1 MDQVTD
7 QVTVQV
13 NSFMSAFKFVFMLLC
28 LHFVCGLFSNLKF
41 YVMSAVL
48 ATLIGAGLGLFGAH
62 QATKDQNAY
71 NKMLYDEYKDPVS
84 QARRLRAAGLNPAF
98 ALSNIAQGALQT
110 PDQTSP
116 QDTSGLQALSS
127 SLPNAV
133 LQDQQAEL
141 AKQQAKNQEIRNGFE
156 NTKQL
161 LDISQMVQNIKG
173 LKFDNYVKD
182 GSKDLQIS
190 ILKQQEQQMYTKTYT
205 DNLLAVGSEWDVATK
220 AMYAKQGQPL
230 EFQKMR
236 FDIAQTAANIAY
248 QLKVNKWYDKF
259 SKAQIDSLYDNAA
272 AALINAYANQRNSF
286 TNQYLAPAQ
295 RNMFNQQAGNYY
307 QTGLSTQWNRRKDK
321 ALFPLTKQALKLGVQ
336 SQQFGVKDQV
346 FEYNF
351 KTSRPGRI
359 FTGLDRGIGA
369 VSPFRFGF
377 GQ

>member
-1 MDQVTD
+1 
-7 QVTVQV
+7 
-13 NSFMSAFKFVFMLLC
+13 
-28 LHFVCGLFSNLKF
+28 
-41 YVMSAVL
+41 MSAVL
-48 ATLIGAGLGLFGAH
+48 ATLIGAGIGAFASH

-71 NKMLYDEYKDPVS
+71 NKMLYDEYKDPVA
-84 QARRLRAAGLNPAF
+84 QAQRLRAAGLNPAF

-141 AKQQAKNQEIRNGFE
+141 AKQQAKNQEIKNGFE
-156 NTKQL
+156 NYRQL
-161 LDISQMVQNIKG
+161 LDISQMVENIKG

-182 GSKDLQIS
+182 GSKDIQIS

-220 AMYAKQGQPL
+220 AMFAKQGQPL

-236 FDIAQTAANIAY
+236 YDIAQTAANIAY

-272 AALINAYANQRNSF
+272 SALINAYANQRNSF
-286 TNQYLAPAQ
+286 INQYLAPAQ

-307 QTGLSTQWNRRKDK
+307 QTGLTTQWNRRKDK
-321 ALFPLTKQALKLGVQ
+321 ALFPLTKQAIKLGVQ
-336 SQQFGVKDQV
+336 NQQFD
-346 FEYNF
+346 FNF
-351 KTSRPGRI
+351 KTS
-359 FTGLDRGIGA
+359 GIGQTYYA
-369 VSPFRFGF
+369 VDKFTHSLIPLSGLSFK
-377 GQ
+377 

>member
-1 MDQVTD
+1 
-7 QVTVQV
+7 
-13 NSFMSAFKFVFMLLC
+13 
-28 LHFVCGLFSNLKF
+28 
-41 YVMSAVL
+41 MSAVL
-48 ATLIGAGLGLFGAH
+48 ATMIGAGLGLFGAH

-71 NKMLYDEYKDPVS
+71 NKMLYDQYKDPVAQS
-84 QARRLRAAGLNPAF
+84 QRLRAAGLNPAF

-161 LDISQMVQNIKG
+161 LDISQMVENIKG
-173 LKFDNYVKD
+173 LKFDNYVKE

-236 FDIAQTAANIAY
+236 YDIAQTAANIAY

-295 RNMFNQQAGNYY
+295 RNLLIQQGGNAY
-307 QTGLSTQWNRRKDK
+307 QSGLTTQWNRRKDK
-321 ALFPLTKQALKLGVQ
+321 ALFPLTKQALRLGVHIQ
-336 SQQFGVKDQV
+336 STDLFNKSNHYDQPIWNTAGGSFWQIGQNAGSWTSNGLELIGQGAAAYNRNVKQSTKSSAAKRKK
-346 FEYNF
+346 N
-351 KTSRPGRI
+351 GW
-359 FTGLDRGIGA
+359 
-369 VSPFRFGF
+369 
-377 GQ
+377 

>member
-1 MDQVTD
+1 
-7 QVTVQV
+7 
-13 NSFMSAFKFVFMLLC
+13 
-28 LHFVCGLFSNLKF
+28 
-41 YVMSAVL
+41 MSAVL
-48 ATLIGAGLGLFGAH
+48 ATLIGAGLGLWGSH

-71 NKMLYDEYKDPVS
+71 NKSLYDQYKDPTA
-84 QARRLRAAGLNPAF
+84 QAMRLRNAGLNPAF
-98 ALSNIAQGALQT
+98 ALSNIAQGAIQT
-110 PDQTSP
+110 PDQSQP

-141 AKQQAKNQEIRNGFE
+141 ARQQAKNQEIKNGFE

-173 LKFDNYVKD
+173 LKFDNYVKE

-205 DNLLAVGSEWDVATK
+205 DNLLAVGSEWDVAVK

-236 FDIAQTAANIAY
+236 YDIAQTAANIAY

-295 RNMFNQQAGNYY
+295 KNMLDQQAGSYY

-321 ALFPLTKQALKLGVQ
+321 ALFPLTKQALRLGVNLQ
-336 SQQFGVKDQV
+336 STDLFNKSHHYDQPLWNTAGGSFWDLGQNFGSWTSHGLSLIGRGAAAYNHNVK
-346 FEYNF
+346 
-351 KTSRPGRI
+351 
-359 FTGLDRGIGA
+359 
-369 VSPFRFGF
+369 VSTEQSKKRR
-377 GQ
+377 QKNNN

>member
-1 MDQVTD
+1 
-7 QVTVQV
+7 
-13 NSFMSAFKFVFMLLC
+13 
-28 LHFVCGLFSNLKF
+28 
-41 YVMSAVL
+41 MSAVL
-48 ATLIGAGLGLFGAH
+48 ATLIGAGIGALSSH

-71 NKMLYDEYKDPVS
+71 NKSLYDQYKDPTAQVT
-84 QARRLRAAGLNPAF
+84 RLRNAGLNPAF
-98 ALSNIAQGALQT
+98 ALSNIAQGAVQT
-110 PDQTSP
+110 PDQSQP
-116 QDTSGLQALSS
+116 QDTTGLQALSS
-127 SLPNAV
+127 SLPTAV
-133 LQDQQAEL
+133 LQDQQSEL
-141 AKQQAKNQEIRNGFE
+141 ARQQAKNQEIKNGFE

-173 LKFDNYVKD
+173 LKFDNYVKE

-220 AMYAKQGQPL
+220 AMYAKFGQPL

-295 RNMFNQQAGNYY
+295 RNVFNQQAGNYY
-307 QTGLSTQWNRRKDK
+307 QSGLSTQWNRRKDK

-336 SQQFGVKDQV
+336 NQKFDFS
-346 FEYNF
+346 F
-351 KTSRPGRI
+351 KSS
-359 FTGLDRGIGA
+359 GIGQTFYGIDKFTHS
-369 VSPFRFGF
+369 VIPLSSLSFK
-377 GQ
+377 

>member
-1 MDQVTD
+1 
-7 QVTVQV
+7 
-13 NSFMSAFKFVFMLLC
+13 
-28 LHFVCGLFSNLKF
+28 
-41 YVMSAVL
+41 MSAVL

-71 NKMLYDEYKDPVS
+71 NKMLYDEYKDPVA

-116 QDTSGLQALSS
+116 QDTSGLQALST

-141 AKQQAKNQEIRNGFE
+141 ARQQAKNQEIRNGFE

-173 LKFDNYVKD
+173 LKFDNYVKE

-236 FDIAQTAANIAY
+236 YDIAQTAANIAY

-295 RNMFNQQAGNYY
+295 RNMFNQQAGSYY

-321 ALFPLTKQALKLGVQ
+321 SLFPLTKQALKLGVQ

>member
-1 MDQVTD
+1 
-7 QVTVQV
+7 
-13 NSFMSAFKFVFMLLC
+13 MSAF
-28 LHFVCGLFSNLKF
+28 
-41 YVMSAVL
+41 L
-48 ATLIGAGLGLFGAH
+48 ATLVGAGLGLFGSH

-71 NKMLYDEYKDPVS
+71 NKMLYDQYKDPTA
-84 QARRLRAAGLNPAF
+84 QAQRLRNAGLNPAF
-98 ALSNIAQGALQT
+98 ALSNIAQGAIQT
-110 PDQTSP
+110 PDQSQP

-141 AKQQAKNQEIRNGFE
+141 ARQQAKNQEIKNGFE

-173 LKFDNYVKD
+173 LKFDNYVKE

-220 AMYAKQGQPL
+220 SMFAKQGQPL

-236 FDIAQTAANIAY
+236 YDIAQTAANIAY

-286 TNQYLAPAQ
+286 TSQSLAPAQ
-295 RNMFNQQAGNYY
+295 KNLLDQQAGSYY
-307 QTGLSTQWNRRKDK
+307 QTGLSTLWNRRKDK
-321 ALFPLTKQALKLGVQ
+321 ALFPLTKQAIKLGVQ
-336 SQQFGVKDQV
+336 NQQFDFNYKSSGVGQTLYGIDKFTHSV
-346 FEYNF
+346 V
-351 KTSRPGRI
+351 PL
-359 FTGLDRGIGA
+359 TGL
-369 VSPFRFGF
+369 SFK
-377 GQ
+377 

>member
-1 MDQVTD
+1 
-7 QVTVQV
+7 
-13 NSFMSAFKFVFMLLC
+13 
-28 LHFVCGLFSNLKF
+28 
-41 YVMSAVL
+41 MSAVL
-48 ATLIGAGLGLFGAH
+48 ATLVGAGLGLFGAH

-71 NKMLYDEYKDPVS
+71 NKMLYDQYKDPTA
-84 QARRLRAAGLNPAF
+84 QAQRLRNAGLNPAF

-110 PDQTSP
+110 PEQTSP
-116 QDTSGLQALSS
+116 QDTSGLQALST

-173 LKFDNYVKD
+173 LKFDNYVKE

-205 DNLLAVGSEWDVATK
+205 DNLLAVGSAWDVATK

-236 FDIAQTAANIAY
+236 YDIAQTAANIAY

-272 AALINAYANQRNSF
+272 AALINAYANQRNSYI
-286 TNQYLAPAQ
+286 NQYLAPSQ
-295 RNMFNQQAGNYY
+295 KNLLNQQSGNFY
-307 QTGLSTQWNRRKDK
+307 QTGLTTQWNRRKDK
-321 ALFPLTKQALKLGVQ
+321 ALFPLTKQAIKLGVQ
-336 SQQFGVKDQV
+336 NQQFD
-346 FEYNF
+346 FNF
-351 KTSRPGRI
+351 KTS
-359 FTGLDRGIGA
+359 GIGQTYY
-369 VSPFRFGF
+369 SIDKFTHSLIPLSGLSFK
-377 GQ
+377 

>member
-1 MDQVTD
+1 
-7 QVTVQV
+7 
-13 NSFMSAFKFVFMLLC
+13 
-28 LHFVCGLFSNLKF
+28 
-41 YVMSAVL
+41 MSAVL
-48 ATLIGAGLGLFGAH
+48 ATLIGAGIGAFASH

-71 NKMLYDEYKDPVS
+71 NKMLYDEYKDPVA
-84 QARRLRAAGLNPAF
+84 QAQRLRAAGLNPAF
-98 ALSNIAQGALQT
+98 ALSNIAQGALET
-110 PDQTSP
+110 PDQTTP

-141 AKQQAKNQEIRNGFE
+141 ARQQAKNQEIKNGFE

-173 LKFDNYVKD
+173 LKFDNYVKE

-220 AMYAKQGQPL
+220 AMYAKYGQPL
-230 EFQKMR
+230 EFEKMR
-236 FDIAQTAANIAY
+236 YDIAQTSANIAY

-272 AALINAYANQRNSF
+272 AALTNAYANQRNSF

-295 RNMFNQQAGNYY
+295 RNLLIQQGGNAY
-307 QTGLSTQWNRRKDK
+307 QTGLITQWNRRKDK
-321 ALFPLTKQALKLGVQ
+321 ALFPLTKQALRLGVNLQ
-336 SQQFGVKDQV
+336 STDLFNKSNHYDQPIWNTAGGSFWQIGQNSGSWLSNGLNLIGRGAAAYYHNV
-346 FEYNF
+346 QVSSEQSRIRRMKYNN
-351 KTSRPGRI
+351 
-359 FTGLDRGIGA
+359 
-369 VSPFRFGF
+369 
-377 GQ
+377 

>member
-1 MDQVTD
+1 
-7 QVTVQV
+7 
-13 NSFMSAFKFVFMLLC
+13 
-28 LHFVCGLFSNLKF
+28 
-41 YVMSAVL
+41 MSAVL
-48 ATLIGAGLGLFGAH
+48 ATLIGAGLGLWGSH

-71 NKMLYDEYKDPVS
+71 NKMLYDQYKDPS
-84 QARRLRAAGLNPAF
+84 AQAQRLRNAGLNPAF
-98 ALSNIAQGALQT
+98 ALSNIAQGAIQT
-110 PDQTSP
+110 PDQSQP

-141 AKQQAKNQEIRNGFE
+141 ARQQAKNQEIKNGFE

-173 LKFDNYVKD
+173 LKFDNYVKE

-220 AMYAKQGQPL
+220 ALYAKFGQPL

-236 FDIAQTAANIAY
+236 YDIAQTSANLAY

-286 TNQYLAPAQ
+286 TTQYLAPAQ
-295 RNMFNQQAGNYY
+295 KNMLNQQSGNLY
-307 QTGLSTQWNRRKDK
+307 QSGLTTQWNRRKDK

-336 SQQFGVKDQV
+336 NQQ

-351 KTSRPGRI
+351 KTSVPGRI

>member
-1 MDQVTD
+1 
-7 QVTVQV
+7 
-13 NSFMSAFKFVFMLLC
+13 
-28 LHFVCGLFSNLKF
+28 
-41 YVMSAVL
+41 MSAVL
-48 ATLIGAGLGLFGAH
+48 ATLIGAGLGLWGSH

-71 NKMLYDEYKDPVS
+71 NKTLYDQYKDPTA
-84 QARRLRAAGLNPAF
+84 QAMRLRNAGLNPAF
-98 ALSNIAQGALQT
+98 ALSNIAQGAIQT
-110 PDQTSP
+110 PDQSQP

-133 LQDQQAEL
+133 LQDQQSEL
-141 AKQQAKNQEIRNGFE
+141 VRQQAKNQEIKNGFE

-173 LKFDNYVKD
+173 LKFDNYVKE

-236 FDIAQTAANIAY
+236 YDIAQTAAHIAY

-272 AALINAYANQRNSF
+272 AALVNAYANQRNSYI
-286 TNQYLAPAQ
+286 NKYLAPSQ
-295 RNMFNQQAGNYY
+295 KGLLDQQSGSFY
-307 QTGLSTQWNRRKDK
+307 QTGLTTQWNRRKDK
-321 ALFPLTKQALKLGVQ
+321 ALFPLTKQAIKLGVQ
-336 SQQFGVKDQV
+336 NQQFDFNYKSSGVGQTLYGIDKFTHSV
-346 FEYNF
+346 V
-351 KTSRPGRI
+351 PL
-359 FTGLDRGIGA
+359 TGL
-369 VSPFRFGF
+369 SFK
-377 GQ
+377 

>member
-1 MDQVTD
+1 
-7 QVTVQV
+7 
-13 NSFMSAFKFVFMLLC
+13 
-28 LHFVCGLFSNLKF
+28 
-41 YVMSAVL
+41 MSAVL
-48 ATLIGAGLGLFGAH
+48 ATLIGAGIGAFASH

-71 NKMLYDEYKDPVS
+71 NKMLYDEYKDPVA
-84 QARRLRAAGLNPAF
+84 QAQRLRAAGLNPAF

-141 AKQQAKNQEIRNGFE
+141 AKQQAKNQEIKNGFE
-156 NTKQL
+156 NYRQL
-161 LDISQMVQNIKG
+161 LDISQMVENIKG

-182 GSKDLQIS
+182 GSKDIQIS
-190 ILKQQEQQMYTKTYT
+190 ILKQQEKQMYTKTFV

-220 AMYAKQGQPL
+220 ALYAKFGQPL

-236 FDIAQTAANIAY
+236 FDIAQTSANIAY

-259 SKAQIDSLYDNAA
+259 SKAQINSLYDNAA

-295 RNMFNQQAGNYY
+295 RNLLIQQGGNAY
-307 QTGLSTQWNRRKDK
+307 QTGLTTQWNRRKDK
-321 ALFPLTKQALKLGVQ
+321 ALFPLTKQAIKLGVQ
-336 SQQFGVKDQV
+336 NQQFD
-346 FEYNF
+346 FNF
-351 KTSRPGRI
+351 KTS
-359 FTGLDRGIGA
+359 GIGQTYYGIDKFTH
-369 VSPFRFGF
+369 SIIPLSGLSFK
-377 GQ
+377 

>member
-1 MDQVTD
+1 MFT
-7 QVTVQV
+7 
-13 NSFMSAFKFVFMLLC
+13 C
-28 LHFVCGLFSNLKF
+28 LHFVCGLFFNFKF

-48 ATLIGAGLGLFGAH
+48 ATMIGAGLGLFGAH

-71 NKMLYDEYKDPVS
+71 NKMLYDQYKDPVAQS
-84 QARRLRAAGLNPAF
+84 QRLRAAGLNPAF

-116 QDTSGLQALSS
+116 QDTSGLQSLST

-141 AKQQAKNQEIRNGFE
+141 ARQQAKNQEIKNGFE

-161 LDISQMVQNIKG
+161 LDISQMVENIKG

-182 GSKDLQIS
+182 GSKDIQIS

-236 FDIAQTAANIAY
+236 YDIAQTAANIAY

-286 TNQYLAPAQ
+286 TTQYLAPAQ
-295 RNMFNQQAGNYY
+295 KNMLNQQAGNLY
-307 QTGLSTQWNRRKDK
+307 QSGLTTQWNRRKDK
-321 ALFPLTKQALKLGVQ
+321 ALFPLTKQAIKLGVQ
-336 SQQFGVKDQV
+336 NQQFD
-346 FEYNF
+346 FNF
-351 KTSRPGRI
+351 KTS
-359 FTGLDRGIGA
+359 GIGQTYYGIDKFTH
-369 VSPFRFGF
+369 SIIPLSGLSFK
-377 GQ
+377 

>member
-1 MDQVTD
+1 
-7 QVTVQV
+7 
-13 NSFMSAFKFVFMLLC
+13 
-28 LHFVCGLFSNLKF
+28 
-41 YVMSAVL
+41 MSAVL
-48 ATLIGAGLGLFGAH
+48 ATLLGAGLGLFGAH
-62 QATKDQNAY
+62 QATKDQNSY
-71 NKMLYDEYKDPVS
+71 NKYLYDTYKDPTA
-84 QARRLRAAGLNPAF
+84 QAIRLRNAGLNPAF
-98 ALSNIAQGALQT
+98 ALSNIAQGAIQT
-110 PDQTSP
+110 PDQAQP

-141 AKQQAKNQEIRNGFE
+141 ARQQAKNQEIKNGFE

-161 LDISQMVQNIKG
+161 LDISQMVQNIRG
-173 LKFDNYVKD
+173 LKFDNYVKE

-205 DNLLAVGSEWDVATK
+205 DNLLAVGSEWDVVVK

-236 FDIAQTAANIAY
+236 YDIAQTAANISY

-286 TNQYLAPAQ
+286 TSQFLAPAQ
-295 RNMFNQQAGNYY
+295 KNLLNQQAGSYY

-321 ALFPLTKQALKLGVQ
+321 ALFPLTKQAIKLGVQ
-336 SQQFGVKDQV
+336 NQQFDFNYKSSGVGQTLYGIDKFTHSV
-346 FEYNF
+346 I
-351 KTSRPGRI
+351 PL
-359 FTGLDRGIGA
+359 TGL
-369 VSPFRFGF
+369 SFK
-377 GQ
+377 

>member
-1 MDQVTD
+1 
-7 QVTVQV
+7 
-13 NSFMSAFKFVFMLLC
+13 
-28 LHFVCGLFSNLKF
+28 
-41 YVMSAVL
+41 MSAVL
-48 ATLIGAGLGLFGAH
+48 ASLLGAGLGLFGAH

-71 NKMLYDEYKDPVS
+71 NKMLYDQYKSPS
-84 QARRLRAAGLNPAF
+84 AMAQRLRNAGLNPAF

-110 PDQTSP
+110 PDQTQP
-116 QDTSGLQALSS
+116 QDTSGLQALST
-127 SLPNAV
+127 SLPNSV
-133 LQDQQAEL
+133 LQDQQTEL
-141 AKQQAKNQEIRNGFE
+141 AKQQAKNQEIKNGFE

-161 LDISQMVQNIKG
+161 LDISQMVQSIKG
-173 LKFDNYVKD
+173 LKFDNYVKE

-236 FDIAQTAANIAY
+236 YDIAQTAANIAY
-248 QLKVNKWYDKF
+248 QLHVNKWYDKF

-272 AALINAYANQRNSF
+272 ASLINAYANQRNSF
-286 TNQYLAPAQ
+286 TSQFLAPAQ
-295 RNMFNQQAGNYY
+295 KNLFNQQAGSFY

-351 KTSRPGRI
+351 KTSLPGRI

>member
-1 MDQVTD
+1 
-7 QVTVQV
+7 
-13 NSFMSAFKFVFMLLC
+13 
-28 LHFVCGLFSNLKF
+28 
-41 YVMSAVL
+41 MSAVL
-48 ATLIGAGLGLFGAH
+48 ATLIGAGIGAFASH

-71 NKMLYDEYKDPVS
+71 NQMLYDEYKDPTM
-84 QARRLRAAGLNPAF
+84 QAKRLRNAGINPAF

-116 QDTSGLQALSS
+116 QDTSGLQALST

-173 LKFDNYVKD
+173 LKFDNYVKE

-236 FDIAQTAANIAY
+236 YDIAQTAANIAY

-286 TNQYLAPAQ
+286 TSQFLAPAQ
-295 RNMFNQQAGNYY
+295 KNLFNQQAGSYY

-369 VSPFRFGF
+369 VSPLRFGF

>member
-1 MDQVTD
+1 
-7 QVTVQV
+7 
-13 NSFMSAFKFVFMLLC
+13 
-28 LHFVCGLFSNLKF
+28 
-41 YVMSAVL
+41 MSAVL
-48 ATLIGAGLGLFGAH
+48 ATLIGAGIGAFASH

-71 NKMLYDEYKDPVS
+71 NQMLYDEYKDPVM
-84 QARRLRAAGLNPAF
+84 QAKRLRNAGINPAF

-116 QDTSGLQALSS
+116 QDTSGLQALST

-173 LKFDNYVKD
+173 LKFDNYVKE

-236 FDIAQTAANIAY
+236 YDIAQTAANIAY

-295 RNMFNQQAGNYY
+295 KNLLIQQGGNAY
-307 QTGLSTQWNRRKDK
+307 QTGLTTQWNRRKDK
-321 ALFPLTKQALKLGVQ
+321 ALFPLTKQAIKLGVQ
-336 SQQFGVKDQV
+336 NQQFD
-346 FEYNF
+346 FNF
-351 KTSRPGRI
+351 KTS
-359 FTGLDRGIGA
+359 GIGQTYY
-369 VSPFRFGF
+369 SIDKFTHSFIPLSGLSFK
-377 GQ
+377 

>member
-1 MDQVTD
+1 
-7 QVTVQV
+7 
-13 NSFMSAFKFVFMLLC
+13 
-28 LHFVCGLFSNLKF
+28 
-41 YVMSAVL
+41 MSAVL
-48 ATLIGAGLGLFGAH
+48 ATLIGAGIGAFASH

-71 NKMLYDEYKDPVS
+71 NKMLYDEYKDPAALA
-84 QARRLRAAGLNPAF
+84 QRLRAAGLNPAF

-110 PDQTSP
+110 PDQTTP

-141 AKQQAKNQEIRNGFE
+141 AKQQAKNQEIKNGFE
-156 NTKQL
+156 NYRQL
-161 LDISQMVQNIKG
+161 LDISQMVENIKG

-182 GSKDLQIS
+182 GSKDIQIS

-220 AMYAKQGQPL
+220 ALYAKQGQSL

-236 FDIAQTAANIAY
+236 YDIAQTAANIAY

-272 AALINAYANQRNSF
+272 AALINAAANQRNSF

-295 RNMFNQQAGNYY
+295 RNLLIQQGGNAY
-307 QTGLSTQWNRRKDK
+307 QTGLTTQWNRRKDK
-321 ALFPLTKQALKLGVQ
+321 VLFPLTKQAIKLGVQ
-336 SQQFGVKDQV
+336 NQQFD
-346 FEYNF
+346 FNY
-351 KTSRPGRI
+351 KTS
-359 FTGLDRGIGA
+359 GIGQTFYGIDKFTH
-369 VSPFRFGF
+369 SIIPLSGLSFK
-377 GQ
+377 

>member
-1 MDQVTD
+1 
-7 QVTVQV
+7 
-13 NSFMSAFKFVFMLLC
+13 
-28 LHFVCGLFSNLKF
+28 
-41 YVMSAVL
+41 
-48 ATLIGAGLGLFGAH
+48 
-62 QATKDQNAY
+62 
-71 NKMLYDEYKDPVS
+71 
-84 QARRLRAAGLNPAF
+84 
-98 ALSNIAQGALQT
+98 
-110 PDQTSP
+110 
-116 QDTSGLQALSS
+116 
-127 SLPNAV
+127 
-133 LQDQQAEL
+133 
-141 AKQQAKNQEIRNGFE
+141 
-156 NTKQL
+156 
-161 LDISQMVQNIKG
+161 MVQNIKG
-173 LKFDNYVKD
+173 LKFDNYVKE

-220 AMYAKQGQPL
+220 ALYAKQGQPL

-236 FDIAQTAANIAY
+236 YDIAQTAANIAY

-286 TNQYLAPAQ
+286 INQYLAPAQ
-295 RNMFNQQAGNYY
+295 RNLFIQQGGSAY
-307 QTGLSTQWNRRKDK
+307 QTGLSTHWNRLKDK

-351 KTSRPGRI
+351 KTSLPGRI

>member
-1 MDQVTD
+1 
-7 QVTVQV
+7 
-13 NSFMSAFKFVFMLLC
+13 
-28 LHFVCGLFSNLKF
+28 
-41 YVMSAVL
+41 MSAVL
-48 ATLIGAGLGLFGAH
+48 ATLLGAGLGLFGAH

-71 NKMLYDEYKDPVS
+71 NKYLYDAYKDPTA
-84 QARRLRAAGLNPAF
+84 QAMRLRNAGLNPAF
-98 ALSNIAQGALQT
+98 ALSNIAQGAVQT
-110 PDQTSP
+110 PDQSQP

-141 AKQQAKNQEIRNGFE
+141 ARQQAKNQEIKNGFE

-173 LKFDNYVKD
+173 LKFDNYVKE

-236 FDIAQTAANIAY
+236 YDIAQTAANIAY

-272 AALINAYANQRNSF
+272 ASLINAYANQRNSYI
-286 TNQYLAPAQ
+286 NKYLAPSQ
-295 RNMFNQQAGNYY
+295 KSLLDQQSGNFY
-307 QTGLSTQWNRRKDK
+307 QTGLTTQWNRRKDK
-321 ALFPLTKQALKLGVQ
+321 VLFPLTKQALKLGVQ
-336 SQQFGVKDQV
+336 NQQFDFNYKSSGVGQTLYGIDKFTHSV
-346 FEYNF
+346 V
-351 KTSRPGRI
+351 PL
-359 FTGLDRGIGA
+359 TGL
-369 VSPFRFGF
+369 SFK
-377 GQ
+377 